1 MTLRTETTYE
11 YYFSN
16 ASLYYCKN
24 HECLR
29 VCNDYE
35 DSVLLNGVERKDVDN
50 FIEKY
55 IEYVLEQDASTKLA
69 KAFKQ
74 VTKGKEKSAKGASS

>member
-16 ASLYYCKN
+16 ASLYYCKD
-24 HECLR
+24 HDCLR

-74 VTKGKEKSAKGASS
+74 VTKGKEKSAEGASS